1 MWTSDDPSLPLN
13 ISELNS
19 SSPVYVN
26 VTGPD
31 ELTLVITSTPIG
43 SQPVINFTCVSLQ
56 SGSNVSVT
64 IAQSTV

>member
-1 MWTSDDPSLPLN
+1 MIPSLPSN
-13 ISELNS
+13 ISQLNN

-26 VTGPD
+26 VTGPN
-31 ELTLVITSTPIG
+31 ELTLEITSTQIG
-43 SQPVINFTCVSLQ
+43 SQPAINFTCVSLQ